1 MHIPEEPKNTP
12 VNIPFQSEKHL
23 PEVLLPCIF
32 RVTCGHCEKRDPV
45 VIIFIHKAVGNYVFR
60 LKVFSDHG
68 LRHKNKTNK
77 NPSMKRNQNESILIK

>member
-1 MHIPEEPKNTP
+1 MHIPYKPKNTP

-60 LKVFSDHG
+60 LKVSQIMVSDI
-68 LRHKNKTNK
+68 KIKQIKTH
-77 NPSMKRNQNESILIK
+77 P